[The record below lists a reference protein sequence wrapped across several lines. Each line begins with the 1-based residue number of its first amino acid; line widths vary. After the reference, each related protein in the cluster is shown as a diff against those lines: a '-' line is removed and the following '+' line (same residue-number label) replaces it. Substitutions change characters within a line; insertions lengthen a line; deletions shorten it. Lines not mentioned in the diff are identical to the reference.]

1 LAKLT
6 FEQSALA
13 DLERLTDFLIE
24 ENRAAAMETAG
35 LIVEALEIL
44 KRHPMIG
51 RPAEAGAR
59 ELVISRGR
67 SGYVALYDFNEL
79 EDLVVVLSI
88 RHQREAGFPEQ
99 R

>member
-1 LAKLT
+1 
-6 FEQSALA
+6 
-13 DLERLTDFLIE
+13 
-24 ENRAAAMETAG
+24 METAG

-59 ELVISRGR
+59 ELVLSRGR
-67 SGYVALYDFNEL
+67 S
-79 EDLVVVLSI
+79 DLVVVLSI
-88 RHQREAGFPEQ
+88 RHQREAGFLEQ